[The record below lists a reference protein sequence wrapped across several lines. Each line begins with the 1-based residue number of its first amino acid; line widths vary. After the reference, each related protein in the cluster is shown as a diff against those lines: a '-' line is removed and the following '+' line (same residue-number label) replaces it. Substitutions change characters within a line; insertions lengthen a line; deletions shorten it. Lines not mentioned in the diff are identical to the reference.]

1 MENIEDF
8 HIDYWGRDELNYDFP
23 KKKRSIKKRLAIV
36 AGFILVLALLPL
48 ATFSYSKLSNLNSNQ
63 VSTAATPT
71 APILTPTPTPEEN
84 QSQTNVNQDGVIKG
98 DSYWRISKRDCG
110 TGKYYQSIA
119 DQNDNKPLQIGDSVT
134 FNCSL

>member
-8 HIDYWGRDELNYDFP
+8 HIDYWGREELSYDFP
-23 KKKRSIKKRLAIV
+23 KKKRSIKKRLGIV
-36 AGFILVLALLPL
+36 AGFVLVLALLPL
-48 ATFSYSKLSNLNSNQ
+48 ATFVYSRLSNLHSSQ
-63 VSTAATPT
+63 VSSAVTQT
-71 APILTPTPTPEEN
+71 APTIAPTPKGT
-84 QSQTNVNQDGVIKG
+84 QSKSNVNQDGVIKG